1 MNRFLWVVLV
11 LVMLSGCLAPEI
23 AIPEPTPTDILVPTA
38 TPTIIWFPPT
48 STPEPTATVE
58 ITPTPEIMVELGEVI
73 FRDDFSSA
81 EDWTI
86 PQSDR
91 GQINIGGGEMN
102 IIINEPGSLFLGTL
116 EKPDLTDF
124 FAEISA
130 NPVLCSP
137 KDEYGFLFRVSGR
150 NQYYRFALN
159 CNGEIRLDTILQDA
173 TVILYPWTRTGSV
186 PVGAPSRSRMAVLA
200 QGDQILLFINGDLQL
215 SISDRQLTVG
225 SFGVY
230 ARSVGDTAVTVSF
243 SDLVVRE
250 VMSRE

>member
-1 MNRFLWVVLV
+1 MKRILWVILI
-11 LVMLSGCLAPEI
+11 LFMLSGCLAPVTPSP
-23 AIPEPTPTDILVPTA
+23 APTLTETLAPPPTS
-38 TPTIIWFPPT
+38 TIIWFPPT
-48 STPEPTATVE
+48 STPEPTEIVE
-58 ITPTPEIMVELGEVI
+58 VTPTPEIMVELGEVI
-73 FRDDFSSA
+73 FRDEFFSA

-91 GQINIGGGEMN
+91 GQISISDGEMN
-102 IIINEPGSLFLGTL
+102 IIINQPGSLFLGTR

-124 FAEISA
+124 YAEISA

-137 KDEYGFLFRVSGR
+137 RDEYGFLFRVVGR

-159 CNGEIRLDTILQDA
+159 CNGEMRLDTILQDA
-173 TVILYPWTRTGSV
+173 TVILYPWTRTASV
-186 PVGAPSRSRMAVLA
+186 PVGAPSRSQIAVLA
-200 QGDQILLFINGDLQL
+200 EGDQILLFINGDLQL
-215 SISDRQLTVG
+215 SISDRQLPVG

-250 VMSRE
+250 VLAKE